1 MKGVYKMD
9 KAQFTFELIDKYTP
23 ETVIRNSLKQ
33 ITEAT
38 QGYVIGNIEEYSGPI
53 YSYNKPG
60 GLSTALSVL
69 KTSSE
74 TIKVDIQEELGEQN
88 NENHRY
94 EVFLTAKGLEHY
106 RYRMMFV
113 DYGAIS
119 YPVTIVMDEKL
130 AIEYSGKRMTAFP
143 INSMKELE
151 DMLDRVINSDT
162 MIFLIQK
169 LIDEA
174 LRQESTE
181 T

>member
-1 MKGVYKMD
+1 
-9 KAQFTFELIDKYTP
+9 
-23 ETVIRNSLKQ
+23 
-33 ITEAT
+33 
-38 QGYVIGNIEEYSGPI
+38 
-53 YSYNKPG
+53 
-60 GLSTALSVL
+60 
-69 KTSSE
+69 
-74 TIKVDIQEELGEQN
+74 
-88 NENHRY
+88 
-94 EVFLTAKGLEHY
+94 
-106 RYRMMFV
+106 MMFV